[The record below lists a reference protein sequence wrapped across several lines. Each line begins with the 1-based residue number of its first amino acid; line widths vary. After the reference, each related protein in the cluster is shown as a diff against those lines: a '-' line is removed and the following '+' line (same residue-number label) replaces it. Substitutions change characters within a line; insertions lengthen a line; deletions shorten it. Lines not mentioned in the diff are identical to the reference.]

1 MKADIG
7 VFGGSGFYSFLENIE
22 EVEIDT
28 PYGKPSDK
36 ISIASYKGKKIAFL
50 PRHGKAHAIPT
61 PSYKFQG
68 KPSCYERAGGE
79 KNNSSDCFR
88 QFTGT
93 YKTR

>member
-50 PRHGKAHAIPT
+50 PRHGKAHAIP
-61 PSYKFQG
+61 PHLINF
-68 KPSCYERAGGE
+68 RANLHAMNE
-79 KNNSSDCFR
+79 LEVKKNNSSDCFR